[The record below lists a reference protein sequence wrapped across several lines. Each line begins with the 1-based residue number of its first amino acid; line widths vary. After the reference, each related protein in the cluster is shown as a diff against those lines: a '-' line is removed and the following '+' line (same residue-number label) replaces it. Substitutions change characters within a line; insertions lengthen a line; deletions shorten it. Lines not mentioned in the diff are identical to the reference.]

1 MVSVRHGWPFVTFE
15 GPPMRNRI
23 LEISESPCR
32 LRVEHQQLVVD
43 RGTEE
48 DGLFPT
54 KIPLEDIAA
63 VVVAHPQV
71 SYTQSVLSE
80 LSERG
85 AAFVTCNRNR
95 MPVGILLPLNANS
108 VQTERFRRQL
118 ELKLP
123 QKKRLW
129 QQIVKSKIDMQA
141 QLLQE
146 VHGETFGLPPLIPLV
161 RSGDT
166 TNVEAR
172 AARRYWTALFGK
184 DFRRD
189 IDAENQNRFLNYGY
203 AILRAATARAICAAG
218 LHPSLG
224 LHHHNKYNAW
234 CLADDVMEP
243 FRPVVD
249 KVVVHMVNEDGAD
262 AEFNQQRRAILIRCL
277 LSRVFVHDQQRTVLD
292 ALSLVAASL
301 VDALSGSE
309 ATLSLPQEF
318 AHAA

>member
-1 MVSVRHGWPFVTFE
+1 
-15 GPPMRNRI
+15 MRNRI
-23 LEISESPCR
+23 VEISESPCR
-32 LRVEHQQLVVD
+32 LRIQHRQLVIE
-43 RGTEE
+43 RGAEL

-54 KIPLEDIAA
+54 SIPLEDIAA

-71 SYTQSVLSE
+71 SYTQHVLAE
-80 LSERG
+80 LSEQG
-85 AAFVTCNRNR
+85 SVFITCNRER
-95 MPVGILLPLNANS
+95 MPVGMLLPLSANS

-118 ELKLP
+118 DLKLP

-189 IDAENQNRFLNYGY
+189 VKAENQNRFLNYGY

-249 KVVVHMVNEDGAD
+249 KAVVQLVNTDGAD
-262 AEFNQQRRAILIRCL
+262 AEFTQARRAVLIRCL
-277 LSRVFVHDQQRTVLD
+277 LSRVFVHEQQRTVFV

>member
-1 MVSVRHGWPFVTFE
+1 
-15 GPPMRNRI
+15 MRNRI
-23 LEISESPCR
+23 IEISESACR
-32 LRVEHQQLVVD
+32 LRVEHAQLVID
-43 RGTEE
+43 RGVDI

-54 KIPLEDIAA
+54 RIPLEDLAA

-71 SYTQSVLSE
+71 SYTQTVLAE

-85 AAFVTCNRNR
+85 TAFITCNRNR
-95 MPVGILLPLNANS
+95 MPVGILLPLDANS

-118 ELKLP
+118 ELTVP

-129 QQIVKSKIDMQA
+129 TQIVKSKIDMQA
-141 QLLQE
+141 RLLND
-146 VHGETFGLPPLIPLV
+146 VHGDTFGLPPLLPLV

-189 IDAENQNRFLNYGY
+189 VDAGNQNRFLNYGY
-203 AILRAATARAICAAG
+203 AVLRAATARAICAAG

-224 LHHHNKYNAW
+224 LHHHNKYNSW

-243 FRPVVD
+243 FRPIVD
-249 KVVVHMVNEDGAD
+249 RVVVELISEVGPEAAMDQSV
-262 AEFNQQRRAILIRCL
+262 RAKLIGCL
-277 LSRVFVHDQQRTVLD
+277 MNRVFVHDQQRTILD
-292 ALSLVAASL
+292 ALGLVSASL
-301 VDALSGSE
+301 VDAMSRTE
-309 ATLSLPQEF
+309 AKLTLPQEF